1 MASGPGGTQVGRVS
15 IKVVPDTDKFKAEL
29 LAQLKK
35 IQKDLKIEIPVDF
48 DTKRATAQLAV
59 LKKRIDSLD
68 KNVDIN
74 VNEDSIRNLN
84 KIGDAAGNAGSGF
97 SSMSRFALI
106 GVAVLV
112 LLAPALALIAT
123 LLAGLPSL
131 LFLAGA
137 GFAAIA
143 LGMEGIGNAAK
154 VFEPSITSLKKAL
167 SETFQTGLTP
177 IFEQLNGIFPTL
189 EQGLVKVAEGLIVM
203 AQGFTDVVTSARGM
217 AQIETFLANTGKF
230 FEQITPGIRAFTDTL
245 LTLASEGSKLFG
257 ELAGVFNTFVGQFNA
272 MIQAAVA
279 TGTFQSAIKGLAQ
292 VSSALLDVFTKLFG
306 AGLAAMGQLAGPLS
320 SLFTTFGDALVALM
334 PALTA
339 LTNLVSTVLAE
350 AFRQLIPIFASLMPG
365 FTLLAQ
371 VVGTLLVEAFKILG
385 PLLTTVGGL
394 LSTVVVAVLQ
404 ALIPLIPPLAAA
416 LTLVAQVLGEMLVQA
431 ITFLMPLFEALL
443 KFIVDLAI
451 ALLPLIPP
459 LVELAQVVFQAL
471 IDILTPLMPLFMRL
485 ATEVLPLVTEAVT
498 ALIPGITSAVEWIAK
513 LVPPIVDVVTWILD
527 KMIPV
532 FNALL
537 SVVIDVWPAIQ
548 DIIQGAVDFIAGVI
562 QVFASLVTGD
572 WEGMWEGIKKMASA
586 ALDILLGV
594 IEGALRLVV
603 SSFIGLFSEVAGIF
617 GDAGRSF
624 RDSGK
629 ALIQGLIDGIKSMIG
644 AARDAIGGVVDAIK
658 NFLPFSPAKEG
669 PFSGRGYTTYSGQA
683 LIEDFAKGMA
693 SAAPAAVAA
702 IEDILGQSQNA
713 LEIEAAVQSDGFGSI
728 GDRVAQALSGWTVEM
743 DAQGVTSLVN
753 RTNTK
758 NKRR

>member
-1 MASGPGGTQVGRVS
+1 MSSPGGSTIGRVS
-15 IKVVPDTDKFKAEL
+15 VKVVPDTSKFRKEL

-35 IQKDLKIEIPVDF
+35 IEKDLKIEIPVDF

-68 KNVDIN
+68 KNIDIN
-74 VNEDSIRNLN
+74 INKDSIKNLN
-84 KIGDAAGNAGSGF
+84 NIGDAASNAGNGF

-143 LGMEGIGNAAK
+143 LGMDGIGKAAE
-154 VFEPSITSLKKAL
+154 VFGPSIESLKAAL
-167 SETFQTGLTP
+167 SDTFAAGLTP
-177 IFEQLNGIFPTL
+177 VFEQLNSIFPTL
-189 EQGLVKVAEGLIVM
+189 ERGLVRVAEGLISL
-203 AQGFTDVVTSARGM
+203 AQGFTDVVTSSRGM
-217 AQIETFLANTGKF
+217 EQIEVFLSNTGKF
-230 FEQITPGIRAFTDTL
+230 FDQITPGIRAFTDTL

-257 ELAGVFNTFVGQFNA
+257 ELAIVFNTFNASFNT
-272 MIQAAVA
+272 MIQQAVA
-279 TGTFQSAIKGLAQ
+279 TGTFEKAIKGLAQ
-292 VSSALLDVFTKLFG
+292 VTSVLLDVFTQLFG
-306 AGLAAMGQLAGPLS
+306 AGLQAMTQLAGPIS
-320 SLFTTFGDALVALM
+320 DLFSTFGDALVALM
-334 PALTA
+334 PALTVLSA
-339 LTNLVSTVLAE
+339 LVFNVLAE
-350 AFRQLIPIFASLMPG
+350 AFRQLVPIINALMPG

-371 VVGTLLVEAFKILG
+371 FVQALLVPALQILG
-385 PLLTTVGGL
+385 PLLTTVGTV
-394 LSTVVVAVLQ
+394 LSTIVVAAVK
-404 ALIPLIPPLAAA
+404 ALTPLIPPLVTA
-416 LTLVAQVLGEMLVQA
+416 LTLIATVLGEMLVQA

-485 ATEVLPLVTEAVT
+485 ATEVLPLVTSAVT

-537 SVVIDVWPAIQ
+537 SVVVDVWPAIQ
-548 DIIQGAVDFIAGVI
+548 DIIKGAVDFIAGVI

-572 WEGMWEGIKKMASA
+572 WDGMWEGIKKMASA

-603 SSFIGLFSEVAGIF
+603 SSFLNLFSEVAGIF

-644 AARDAIGGVVDAIK
+644 AARDAIGGVVESIK

-669 PFSGRGYTTYSGQA
+669 PLSGRGYTTYSGAA
-683 LIEDFAKGMA
+683 LVEDFAKGMT

-702 IEDILGQSQNA
+702 IEDIVGMTQGA
-713 LEIEAAVQSDGFGSI
+713 LDIEAAVQSDGFGNI
-728 GDRVAQALSGWTVEM
+728 GDKITDAMSGWTVEM
-743 DAQGVTSLVN
+743 DADGLTRLVN